1 MTTERRELAAQ
12 GVLLYDGDCRYC
24 VGLARR
30 FEGRLAA
37 MGFRIAP
44 LQERPATE
52 LKVVA
57 ADGRIRGGA
66 DGLVYLLSRERCWSP
81 LAQVFRLPG
90 AMALARAGYRWVA
103 ERRGCVGG
111 RCEL

>member
-1 MTTERRELAAQ
+1 MTTERREHAAQ
-12 GVLLYDGDCRYC
+12 GVLLYDGDCRFC

-30 FEGRLAA
+30 FEGWLAEL
-37 MGFRIAP
+37 GFRTAP

-52 LKVVA
+52 LKVVT

-66 DGLVYLLSRERCWSP
+66 DGLVYLLGRAGWLSP
-81 LAQVFRLPG
+81 LALLFRLPG
-90 AMALARAGYRWVA
+90 AMPLARAGYRWVA
-103 ERRGCVGG
+103 AHRGCVGG